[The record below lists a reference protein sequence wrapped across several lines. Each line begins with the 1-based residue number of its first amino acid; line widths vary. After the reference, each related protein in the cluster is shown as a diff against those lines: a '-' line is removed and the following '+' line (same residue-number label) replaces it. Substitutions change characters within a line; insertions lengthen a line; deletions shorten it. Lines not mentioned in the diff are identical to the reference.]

1 MVMASSGGGA
11 LQGAIPTSTSFTQ
24 LVASRSLPFCSSS
37 VLNCRTWVPCRG
49 WNGTTQLVK
58 ISHRSPKRRLFIS
71 RAVASVETQQ
81 GPTPAKEEIKDIG
94 QSRPL
99 WKASIDFKWIRDNKE
114 AVALNARNRKSAA
127 NVELVVELY
136 ERLCNLQTEV
146 ESLRAERNVVANRMK
161 RKLDPSER
169 EKLIAEGKHLKDNL
183 VTLEE
188 DLTQLT
194 DKLQR
199 EAQSIPN
206 STHPDVPIG
215 GEDAASLR
223 KMFGTKCEFDFPVKD
238 HVDLGQELDLFDFD
252 AAAEVS
258 GTKFYYLKK

>member
-1 MVMASSGGGA
+1 MSGY
-11 LQGAIPTSTSFTQ
+11 AI
-24 LVASRSLPFCSSS
+24 C
-37 VLNCRTWVPCRG
+37 
-49 WNGTTQLVK
+49 K
-58 ISHRSPKRRLFIS
+58 
-71 RAVASVETQQ
+71 
-81 GPTPAKEEIKDIG
+81 
-94 QSRPL
+94 L
-99 WKASIDFKWIRDNKE
+99 W
-114 AVALNARNRKSAA
+114 
-127 NVELVVELY
+127 
-136 ERLCNLQTEV
+136 QEV